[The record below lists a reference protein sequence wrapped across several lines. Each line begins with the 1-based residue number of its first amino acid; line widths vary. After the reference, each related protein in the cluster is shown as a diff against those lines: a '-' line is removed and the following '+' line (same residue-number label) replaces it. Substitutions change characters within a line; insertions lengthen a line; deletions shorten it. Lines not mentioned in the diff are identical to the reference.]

1 MILKGA
7 KHTPFL
13 SDCFTTQKYWFCLNF
28 LPHQKTRKNIDP
40 STTFFTLKG
49 AKHTPFLSDCFTKKK
64 TRKDIAPSKTLKL
77 NPKSLVLT
85 GLKLEV
91 KS

>member
-1 MILKGA
+1 VPNNTVSVRLFYHTKIPVLPVFLPHQKTRKNIDPSTTLVTLKGA

-13 SDCFTTQKYWFCLNF
+13 SDCFTT
-28 LPHQKTRKNIDP
+28 
-40 STTFFTLKG
+40 
-49 AKHTPFLSDCFTKKK
+49 KK
-64 TRKDIAPSKTLKL
+64 TRKDIASSKTLLKL
-77 NPKSLVLT
+77 DPRSLVLT